1 MIFLHYKIKEFLENL
16 KRALDVAIMD
26 AIIKAALLAQ
36 GWDDTILNRGLQ
48 LHQTAHTLY
57 VQQIKEK
64 GEQVVA
70 YKKFE
75 ALFDEVNEM
84 YMYHIKLC
92 RIVCRKN
99 KAKLKELTLNVPRE
113 RTINGW
119 LIQAKAFYANVLK
132 DEELI
137 TQLSIYVIT
146 REILEAGEQK
156 IFELETAKEQHD
168 IETGEAQDATRLR
181 NEAVEEANQFAIAF
195 IAICKIA
202 LKDRPEQ
209 LEKMRI
215 KHYSDGYK
223 KKSKQQEEP
232 ETQLE
237 EDVEELED
245 NPEDQF

>member
-26 AIIKAALLAQ
+26 SIIKAALLAH
-36 GWDDTILNRGLQ
+36 GWDDTLLNRGLQ
-48 LHQTAHTLY
+48 LHQTAHDLY

-70 YKKFE
+70 YRAFE
-75 ALFDEVNEM
+75 TLFDEVNEM

-92 RIVCRKN
+92 RIVCIKN
-99 KAKLKELTLNVPRE
+99 KPKLKELTLDVPRE
-113 RTINGW
+113 TTINGW
-119 LIQAKAFYANVLK
+119 LIQAKAFYSNALK

-137 TQLSIYVIT
+137 TGLSIFAIT
-146 REILEAGEQK
+146 REKLEAGEQK
-156 IFELETAKEQHD
+156 IFEIETAKERHD

-181 NEAVEEANQFAIAF
+181 NDAVDEAYQYAIAF

-209 LEKMRI
+209 LEKVRI

-223 KKSKQQEEP
+223 KASTPEEEP
-232 ETQLE
+232 ETQLD
-237 EDVEELED
+237 DVEEIEE
-245 NPEDQF
+245 NPEEQF